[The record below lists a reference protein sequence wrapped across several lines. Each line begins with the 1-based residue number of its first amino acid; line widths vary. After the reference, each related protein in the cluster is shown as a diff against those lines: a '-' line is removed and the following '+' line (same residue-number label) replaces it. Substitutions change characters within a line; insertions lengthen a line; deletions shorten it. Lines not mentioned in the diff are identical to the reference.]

1 MEKMKHGACHGR
13 DLNHL
18 IWDYKTLKEQ
28 VDKKGKEEMRKNFVL
43 TDGGL
48 LLHPDPDSKVK
59 LRQDSVLHLDA
70 YNSSLYKQAVL
81 SPTPVVYIQKFVD
94 RHIVP
99 TYVHSSHLEADDDL
113 LVSDEEDDDLTTS
126 PSSSSTTTTS
136 PPEFVMQT
144 SPPAM
149 YLSKSVK
156 LWQND
161 KSKRKETTVAVSGV
175 ELTAEFWQ
183 GLLYNTTECGKMG
196 GDNLFCYLIDTS
208 AYVLASN
215 R

>member
-48 LLHPDPDSKVK
+48 QLHPDPDSKVK

-99 TYVHSSHLEADDDL
+99 TYVHSSHLEDDEDDNDDDL
-113 LVSDEEDDDLTTS
+113 FVSDDD
-126 PSSSSTTTTS
+126 SSSSTTTTS
-136 PPEFVMQT
+136 PPPMPEFVMQT
-144 SPPAM
+144 SPPAI

-161 KSKRKETTVAVSGV
+161 KSKRKETIVAVSGV